1 MLKSL
6 KCGSCAV
13 SIGRRQLAVLVGR
26 RADAGDAVQAV
37 QQLLE
42 RAQPLRDLGAD
53 LLDEQIELVDVRQL
67 PRHQETLVISELPE
81 QCPLHS

>member
-1 MLKSL
+1 
-6 KCGSCAV
+6 
-13 SIGRRQLAVLVGR
+13 VLVGR

-67 PRHQETLVISELPE
+67 AAPPGNAGDLRIARAVPA
-81 QCPLHS
+81 P